1 MHVQVSKSLRAEGAS
16 RTDWLFNLSL
26 AATGIFLI
34 HVPFMVLLILLVRS
48 VTPGQAVIAATLGTI
63 VFLAIILRRHYPTV
77 FFTVVMVLILLQ
89 MILLSFPTISWV
101 VIPLAVYDVA
111 RRTPMWT
118 ARGGLII
125 ALIVA
130 LVWPFRWMLTAMT
143 DNPNLRTLM
152 ILVGAAAIGAVTT
165 AYSIGRRGHDVYEAH
180 SRQVEAE
187 RDAARLQ
194 IAEQTARQHN
204 LETQIRTNIARELH
218 DVVAHSISVMVVQAE
233 GGLAQVE
240 RSPSTARQALVTI
253 SETGREA
260 LQEMRRIVRT
270 LRSDQDTVD
279 MTSAPT
285 LADLPALV
293 EKAQAKLTVNGIQH
307 ATTPTIEMT
316 IYRVIQE
323 GLTNSLKHA
332 GPDADPRVLVS
343 WRSSYVV
350 VRITNKLTD
359 SPPLDD
365 HKGSGTGLIGMAERV
380 QALGGTLTVGPNQKG
395 GFEVCA
401 QIPLPNDH

>member
-1 MHVQVSKSLRAEGAS
+1 
-16 RTDWLFNLSL
+16 
-26 AATGIFLI
+26 
-34 HVPFMVLLILLVRS
+34 MVLLILFVRS
-48 VTPGQAVIAATLGTI
+48 LAPSQAIIAAILGAL
-63 VFLAIILRRHYPTV
+63 VFLAIVLRRHYPTV
-77 FFTVVMVLILLQ
+77 FFSAVMVLILLQ

-111 RRTPMWT
+111 RRTSLWT
-118 ARGGLII
+118 ARGGLVI
-125 ALIVA
+125 ALVVA

-180 SRQVEAE
+180 ARQVEAE

-194 IAEQTARQHN
+194 IAEQTARQHS

-218 DVVAHSISVMVVQAE
+218 DIVAHSISVMVVQAE

-240 RSPSTARQALVTI
+240 RSPSTASQALVTI

-270 LRSDQDTVD
+270 LRSDQDSVD

-293 EKAQAKLTVNGIQH
+293 EKAQAKLTVNGIPH

-323 GLTNSLKHA
+323 GLTNSIKHA
-332 GPDADPRVLVS
+332 GSDADPRVLVS
-343 WRSSYVV
+343 WRSSYVL
-350 VRITNKLTD
+350 VRITNKLTN

-365 HKGSGTGLIGMAERV
+365 HKGTGTGLIGMAERV